1 MQNDK
6 TAEQR
11 GLYSRADAP
20 LSTGNPFWDVML
32 SLGKASSQALAGYA
46 GGVESGAR
54 TVRGGAVRAEA
65 AVEVIPVGEE
75 TLNVGTRTVQ
85 GETTRVRRVVVETP
99 VEEQV
104 TLREERVIVERRK
117 PTPAT
122 ATATQGV
129 LDETVAEMTDT
140 YEVAE
145 VWKSVR
151 VVEEVVLRREVIER
165 TETVRD
171 TVRRDEVT
179 VEHAPRLP
187 RPKAA
192 RPALAERARAE
203 VARAEPV
210 APPAPR
216 PEAPAATQDVA
227 PHVIRPDADAAPAQD
242 KAAQD
247 KGLIVPTGALDRA
260 KAAPAPASTPA
271 PRAEADKGGQDKAG
285 PARKN

>member
-46 GGVESGAR
+46 GGAESGAR
-54 TVRGGAVRAEA
+54 SARGGAARAEA

-75 TLNVGTRTVQ
+75 TLNVGTRLVT

-99 VEEQV
+99 VEERV

-117 PTPAT
+117 PTSAT
-122 ATATQGV
+122 AAQGV
-129 LDETVAEMTDT
+129 LGETVAEMTDT

-151 VVEEVVLRREVIER
+151 VVEEVVLRREVSER
-165 TETVRD
+165 RETVRD
-171 TVRRDEVT
+171 TVRRDEVA
-179 VEHAPRLP
+179 VEHAPRALQAP
-187 RPKAA
+187 RHAPATTRGEARGRTAA
-192 RPALAERARAE
+192 GTGCGPRAPASPPEQPRVVRHVVGHEGLD
-203 VARAEPV
+203 EPV
-210 APPAPR
+210 A
-216 PEAPAATQDVA
+216 V
-227 PHVIRPDADAAPAQD
+227 
-242 KAAQD
+242 
-247 KGLIVPTGALDRA
+247 IVPIL
-260 KAAPAPASTPA
+260 PP
-271 PRAEADKGGQDKAG
+271 
-285 PARKN
+285 

>member
-46 GGVESGAR
+46 GGAESGAR
-54 TVRGGAVRAEA
+54 SARGGAARAEA

-75 TLNVGTRTVQ
+75 TLNVGTRLVT

-99 VEEQV
+99 VEERV

-117 PTPAT
+117 PTSAT
-122 ATATQGV
+122 AAQGV
-129 LDETVAEMTDT
+129 LGETVAEMTDT

-151 VVEEVVLRREVIER
+151 VVEEVVLRREVSER
-165 TETVRD
+165 RETVRD

-187 RPKAA
+187 RPKPA
-192 RPALAERARAE
+192 RPALAERAPAECPEARAE

-210 APPAPR
+210 APR
-216 PEAPAATQDVA
+216 DVA
-227 PHVIRPDADAAPAQD
+227 PHVLRPDAPEAEAAPG
-242 KAAQD
+242 AARD
-247 KGLIVPTGALDRA
+247 KGLVVPAGALDRA
-260 KAAPAPASTPA
+260 KAAPAP
-271 PRAEADKGGQDKAG
+271 RAEADKAGQDKAG
-285 PARKN
+285 PARKG